1 MATDHNHTSVTQEP
15 TSWSFSSRL
24 TGLGGEAASFV
35 RAHPH
40 LILTAL
46 TVLIAG
52 EMWLAH
58 ARLLPVRIEWMLGWL
73 FFLSIAGWSGTT
85 YLIGVT
91 VPLLRTL
98 PWYAIPLSLVGP
110 VVIFG
115 GSLLAIYAV
124 SLPDVYDSTFTGE
137 WQENGEFALI
147 AIVFWLA
154 ASTLIALV
162 TTSLRFTRFYAT
174 VMVFPLMAVALTFL
188 FVLQFWPWLYVSQVD
203 FELLSLFFLSEI
215 AVFMLFLALLTGA
228 CLLRTLFVSR
238 PRSLWLYVFVAAI
251 SLACTTMA
259 MVLGALWVAGGL
271 NPAHWFLGVSLAAP
285 LTVLLYTIRRRWQVI
300 VLTAT
305 GLWTLTVVMGW
316 YWTATMGNGLDE
328 FTGEERTTA
337 LSMMEQGCDPDLATT
352 RDGIRV
358 VKDGDGFRLQNH
370 TLWRLPARC

>member
-1 MATDHNHTSVTQEP
+1 MATDHTSVTEEP
-15 TSWSFSSRL
+15 TSRSFSSRL
-24 TGLGGEAASFV
+24 IGLTGEAASFV
-35 RAHPH
+35 RAHPN

-58 ARLLPVRIEWMLGWL
+58 AGLLPVRIEWMLGWL

-91 VPLLRTL
+91 APLRRTL
-98 PWYAIPLSLVGP
+98 PWYATPLLLTGP
-110 VVIFG
+110 VVIVG

-137 WQENGEFALI
+137 WQESGEFALI

-162 TTSLRFTRFYAT
+162 IASFRFTRFYAT
-174 VMVFPLMAVALTFL
+174 VMAFPLMAVALTFL
-188 FVLQFWPWLYVSQVD
+188 FVLQFWPWQYVSQVD
-203 FELLSLFFLSEI
+203 FELLSLFFLAEI
-215 AVFMLFLALLTGA
+215 AVFMLLLALLIGV

-285 LTVLLYTIRRRWQVI
+285 TTILLYTIRRRWRVT
-300 VLTAT
+300 VLAAT
-305 GLWTLTVVMGW
+305 GLWVLTVVTGW
-316 YWTATMGNGLDE
+316 YWMATMGNGLDE
-328 FTGEERTTA
+328 FTGEERTSA
-337 LSMMEQGCDPDLATT
+337 QSILERGCDPDLATT

-358 VKDGDGFRLQNH
+358 VRDDDGFRLQNH
-370 TLWRLPARC
+370 TLWRLPAPC